1 MIPDDDPAHDGG
13 DADLSRDENKWAL
26 ALHLAATQTIV
37 KLDQQTLEQRMQASH
52 RSVCMFANL
61 TE

>member
-1 MIPDDDPAHDGG
+1 MIPDDDPTDDGDG
-13 DADLSRDENKWAL
+13 DLSRDENKWAV

-37 KLDQQTLEQRMQASH
+37 KLDQQTLEQRMQATLWSIYM
-52 RSVCMFANL
+52 SANL